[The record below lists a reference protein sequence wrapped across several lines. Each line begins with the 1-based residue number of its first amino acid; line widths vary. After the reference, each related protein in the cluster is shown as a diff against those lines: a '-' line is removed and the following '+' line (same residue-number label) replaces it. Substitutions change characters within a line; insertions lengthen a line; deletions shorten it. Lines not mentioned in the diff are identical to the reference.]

1 MRQKWREHAQAVKN
15 FCRLWVLLALSCA
28 SPAVAADFKVLSVG
42 DGDTIRVTGAT
53 GVNKTTVR
61 LACIDAPETSQAP
74 YGNDARRALQGEL
87 AIGTE
92 VSLRTKATDR
102 YGRTVAEVL
111 KGTTNINQALVQSG
125 VAFVYWQYIEGC
137 DRETYSRLENE
148 ARLKSLGIWAVPGG
162 IQRPWD
168 YRRDRKTGIGSKN
181 PSSGAARPSQSG
193 GRYRCKQIGSWA
205 KAQELLKQGH
215 SYLDRDGDGEACE
228 SLK

>member
-1 MRQKWREHAQAVKN
+1 MSN
-15 FCRLWVLLALSCA
+15 FCRLWVFLALSCVA
-28 SPAVAADFKVLSVG
+28 PAVAADLKVLSVG
-42 DGDTIRVTGAT
+42 DGDTIRVSSPS

-74 YGNDARRALQGEL
+74 YGNDARQALQADL
-87 AIGTE
+87 SIGSE

-111 KGTTNINQALVQSG
+111 RGNTNINQTLVATG
-125 VAFVYWQYIEGC
+125 AAFVYWQYIEDC

-148 ARLKSLGIWAVPGG
+148 ARLKSLGVWAVPGG

-168 YRRDRKTGIGSKN
+168 YRRGRRTGSGSNN
-181 PSSGAARPSQSG
+181 PSNSSSKPGYSGS
-193 GRYRCKQIGSWA
+193 RYRCKQIGDWA

-215 SYLDRDGDGEACE
+215 IYLDRDGDGEACE
-228 SLK
+228 GLK

>member
-1 MRQKWREHAQAVKN
+1 LPLFSWLAAAAI
-15 FCRLWVLLALSCA
+15 ALS
-28 SPAVAADFKVLSVG
+28 SITTTVAAAEFKVFSVG
-42 DGDTIRVTGAT
+42 DGDTIRVTGTT
-53 GVNKTTVR
+53 GANKTTVR

-74 YGNDARRALQGEL
+74 YGNDARQALEGKL

-92 VSLRTKATDR
+92 VSLRIKATDR

-125 VAFVYWQYIEGC
+125 VAFVYWKYIEGC

-148 ARLKSLGIWAVPGG
+148 ARLKNLGVWAVPGD

-168 YRRDRKTGIGSKN
+168 YRRGRK
-181 PSSGAARPSQSG
+181 SSGSG
-193 GRYRCKQIGSWA
+193 ANRYRCKEVESWA

-215 SYLDRDGDGEACE
+215 SYLDRDGDGEACG
-228 SLK
+228 LLVGKP